1 MQSPILK
8 AVRLGD
14 DGRVQ
19 LQYVANG
26 KTWMATF
33 VGELGPNATVRVRSK
48 WDDSYILDSGSE
60 LGRVIRAKARGWA
73 MNNATVTFDGVSL
86 ESRALLANVMK
97 ELYGFWES
105 TSARAHDDDVEEIG
119 RKAAMFEE
127 RAIKQCIYAVIDVAS
142 SFHANRKKRC
152 GAIAVRAAAEAAA
165 RAAAEAAR
173 TASTDP
179 IDLRDEFTFTK

>member
-1 MQSPILK
+1 MQPPILA
-8 AVRLGD
+8 AVRLTDG
-14 DGRVQ
+14 GRVQ
-19 LQYVANG
+19 LEYVDDG
-26 KTWMATF
+26 QTWAVTF
-33 VGELGPNATVRVRSK
+33 KGELGPDAEVEIRSK
-48 WDDSYILDSGSE
+48 WNDSYVVDPESILADE
-60 LGRVIRAKARGWA
+60 IQREARAWA
-73 MNNATVTFDGVSL
+73 IDNATVTFDGVSL

-97 ELYGFWES
+97 ELHGFWES

-119 RKAAMFEE
+119 RMAAIFEE

-152 GAIAVRAAAEAAA
+152 EAIAA
-165 RAAAEAAR
+165 RAAAEAAG